1 MNRRVI
7 FLIVIAALVWVVVVM
22 YLFVFNMKS
31 PAKVGESEI
40 NESVP
45 PMMKSM
51 SNRDLEK
58 IRQLL
63 SEGTYVPEMFTPYMI
78 TFNRDTINSDMLF
91 QMQGLNTYRFVG
103 YLSGTQ
109 EARILLNKSGSAG
122 VAVSKKL
129 SDVLDNRYMILYI
142 SSLGAIV
149 LDLQQGGIFSIR

>member
-7 FLIVIAALVWVVVVM
+7 FLIVIAALVWVVVIM
-22 YLFVFNMKS
+22 YLVFNMGS
-31 PAKVGESEI
+31 PVKVKESETS
-40 NESVP
+40 EPVP
-45 PMMKSM
+45 PMMRSM

-63 SEGTYVPEMFTPYMI
+63 SEKTHVPEMFTPYMI

-91 QMQGLNTYRFVG
+91 QMQSLSAYRFVG
-103 YLSGTQ
+103 YLSGVQ
-109 EARILLNKSGSAG
+109 EARILLSKGGSAG
-122 VAVSKKL
+122 VVVNKKL